1 MVMII
6 ARTMTVMII
15 TMILDG
21 DNDHGDENLNE
32 QVDDGD
38 DNHVDDDPDD
48 QDDDHDKMARLV
60 G

>member
-1 MVMII
+1 
-6 ARTMTVMII
+6 MII

-48 QDDDHDKMARLV
+48 QDDDHDNMARLV